1 MVQEPLKIARS
12 GKRHLKMDQIYLL
25 IIVINWIVTTMK
37 VRDLMRYPIA
47 TVTPEATVLE
57 AIKRM
62 VAEKKGSVLVAREGL
77 LKECLGI
84 VTTSQIFHKVFSQ
97 GRDPTAIA
105 VREIM
110 TERPLVIIDLD
121 APTSEAARLMR
132 EHNIRRLPVMKDGA
146 LVGIITS
153 KDLLEC
159 VV

>member
-1 MVQEPLKIARS
+1 
-12 GKRHLKMDQIYLL
+12 
-25 IIVINWIVTTMK
+25 
-37 VRDLMRYPIA
+37 
-47 TVTPEATVLE
+47 
-57 AIKRM
+57 
-62 VAEKKGSVLVAREGL
+62 
-77 LKECLGI
+77 
-84 VTTSQIFHKVFSQ
+84 
-97 GRDPTAIA
+97 
-105 VREIM
+105 M

>member
-37 VRDLMRYPIA
+37 VRDLMSYPIA
-47 TVTPEATVLE
+47 TVTPEA
-57 AIKRM
+57 
-62 VAEKKGSVLVAREGL
+62 SVLVAREGL